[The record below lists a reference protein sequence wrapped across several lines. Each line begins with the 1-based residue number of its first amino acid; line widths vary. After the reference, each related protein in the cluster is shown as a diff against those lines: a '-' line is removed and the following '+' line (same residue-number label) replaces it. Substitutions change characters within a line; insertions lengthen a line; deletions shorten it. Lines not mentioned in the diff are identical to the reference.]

1 MVREGQHEVVVIGRH
16 ATHGYLL
23 LLNHGM
29 EGKEYKLPGKKFAQ
43 PGKKFVQKKGEEYY
57 DAAKLAAVRVMLQQ
71 TGLKVAPRRLQ
82 RVRFPAQVQEKLGN
96 KVFFEV
102 ALHDEDSLSVGTT
115 ALSGEP
121 EFLLQLDES
130 FGFTFHRDL
139 RHAAAAVSSRT
150 MAKAL
155 LATEAIYSA
164 DNCCLLGILKL
175 FSWWS

>member
-1 MVREGQHEVVVIGRH
+1 MFQ
-16 ATHGYLL
+16 
-23 LLNHGM
+23 
-29 EGKEYKLPGKKFAQ
+29 
-43 PGKKFVQKKGEEYY
+43 
-57 DAAKLAAVRVMLQQ
+57 VRVMLQQ

-155 LATEAIYSA
+155 LATEAIYRSSSA
-164 DNCCLLGILKL
+164 GGHEASESTDPSKEYVRGSPRL
-175 FSWWS
+175 